1 MRRWLLVV
9 LLAAAPARA
18 DETTPEAPPLPRVV
32 AGQLDGTV
40 VRLTARF
47 AVHGDG
53 PGVWSPTSLPLPEP
67 SIVTGAV
74 AIAGA
79 KSHRLTLVDSDVARD
94 RFDALQEA
102 DPAADRE
109 WAIRLSA
116 ESGTSEATVDVD
128 VAAPRAARLEVEVE
142 LELPTCFYR
151 DVRYA
156 AIPGDWRTVL
166 DPVLAPRARK
176 HVDGL
181 AESCGGQETWTWLA
195 FPSHE
200 IESAP
205 GELHVG
211 VLGGRLPLGKDHVAR
226 IELDLARQLSDVPA
240 DLHTAIVIDGS
251 RSLSDREAA
260 EQRAIVAAYLRAAP
274 HGSVQVIAYARDARA
289 LLPAWTD
296 ATAALPK
303 VQRALRELRA
313 RNGSNLD
320 RGLQEATAWFARS
333 DGTKRVVVFTDQ
345 RVAERLENAAPSLL
359 QAMLPQGT
367 LVHVVALSGTTGVLE
382 RADDVLFGGLA
393 EATQGIGLRGGTDTH
408 GEVDATI
415 LARPIS
421 LDRVRFAAP
430 GWTELERKA
439 CVLAP
444 DGSGEEGQGSLE
456 EGHACTW
463 WGRGGV
469 EAGPVTITGLA
480 WNKRFVQMVRPDPVQ
495 RRQLARELTMTNA
508 LDGDVI
514 RPAIERA
521 AAAVDSAW
529 SLLATWG
536 GTGGYNDLGMIGS
549 IGGTSTGSCC
559 NDFGSSVSDRG
570 YTTVNLAP
578 LDLRA
583 QFADAIARCKPDGA
597 RVEIEIELTQEEIV
611 EVTVAVN
618 GAGAREQALHDCVV
632 DAVWD
637 TPVAVKNAPEHTTT
651 RFAF

>member
-18 DETTPEAPPLPRVV
+18 DEPTPEAPPLPRVV
-32 AGQLDGTV
+32 AGRLDGTV
-40 VRLTARF
+40 LRLGARF

-53 PGVWSPTSLPLPEP
+53 PGLWSPTSLPLPEP

-74 AIAGA
+74 AISGA
-79 KSHRLTLVDSDVARD
+79 SSHRLSLVDSDVARET
-94 RFDALQEA
+94 FDAIQDA

-109 WAIRLSA
+109 WAVRLSA
-116 ESGTSEATVDVD
+116 ESGTAEATVD

-156 AIPGDWRTVL
+156 TIPGDWRTVL
-166 DPVLAPRARK
+166 DPALASRARK
-176 HVDGL
+176 HVEGL
-181 AESCGGQETWTWLA
+181 VESCGGQETSTWLA

-205 GELHVG
+205 GELHAG
-211 VLGGRLPLGKDHVAR
+211 VLGGRLPLGKDHLAR

-251 RSLSDREAA
+251 RSLSAREAA
-260 EQRAIVAAYLRAAP
+260 EQRAIVSAYLRAAP

-303 VQRALRELRA
+303 IQQALRELVA

-320 RGLQEATAWFARS
+320 RGLQEASAWLARS
-333 DGTKRVVVFTDQ
+333 DGTKRVVVFSDQ

-367 LVHVVALSGTTGVLE
+367 LVHVVALTGGSGSLE
-382 RADDVLFGGLA
+382 RADDVMFGGLA
-393 EATQGIGLRGGTDTH
+393 EATQGIGLRGATDTH
-408 GEVDATI
+408 GDVDATI

-421 LDRVRFAAP
+421 LDRLRFSAP

-444 DGSGEEGQGSLE
+444 DEEGEGSLG

-521 AAAVDSAW
+521 AAALDSAW

-536 GTGGYNDLGMIGS
+536 GTGGYNDVGMIGS

-559 NDFGSSVSDRG
+559 SDFGTSSSDRG
-570 YTTVNLAP
+570 YSTVNLEP

-583 QFADAIARCKPDGA
+583 QFADAVAHCKPDGA
-597 RVEIEIELTQEEIV
+597 RIEIAIELTQEEIV
-611 EVTVAVN
+611 EVAVGVT

-637 TPVAVKNAPEHTTT
+637 TPVAVKNAPEHATTK
-651 RFAF
+651 FAF